1 MTTARLTAPVLG
13 ACLSLVACLTS
24 AQTPAPGTA
33 GKQPT
38 APAMLQLDDYE
49 IRARSLVTR
58 IDALDREGAKADG
71 EALLTMAASL
81 TPAFIQRE
89 PQCSDYLSAA
99 LRVRE
104 SWTKMDAASIER
116 DYHSD
121 GLLPPMP
128 ADGAVC
134 YHMKDLI
141 VHPATALV
149 LLTQDPTDFGQARKE
164 VEEVIA
170 HLGAVRVVLSE

>member
-1 MTTARLTAPVLG
+1 MEDAAAAPADPVL
-13 ACLSLVACLTS
+13 AALH
-24 AQTPAPGTA
+24 
-33 GKQPT
+33 
-38 APAMLQLDDYE
+38 DYE
-49 IRARSLVTR
+49 QRAR
-58 IDALDREGAKADG
+58 ALAADLG
-71 EALLTMAASL
+71 GESPPEALRAASAALVDISATL
-81 TPAFIQRE
+81 TPPFTVRQ
-89 PQCSDYLSAA
+89 PQCAAYLEAA

-104 SWTKMDAASIER
+104 LWSTLDAPTIER
-116 DYHSD
+116 DYHD
-121 GLLPPMP
+121 
-128 ADGAVC
+128 DGALPKVDEGAAAC